1 MAKKDSRLGDDPF
14 DLFLPQIKDSRKK
27 KDDDVNS
34 DNVSDSDSVKNN
46 DNATAKDVNN
56 ANDNDGNNSRN
67 ITRNNVSNNDNNNI
81 KDNVNVVNNDVAT
94 DNVNDVIVA
103 NVSSN
108 INDTDVSN
116 VNDVS
121 TAVSNFIN
129 IAKKQKKTDGYIRIS
144 TYLLPAQVKAIED
157 LQKKTGRDKGELY
170 RMAVNILIERA
181 RVE

>member
-34 DNVSDSDSVKNN
+34 DNVNDSVSAKNN
-46 DNATAKDVNN
+46 DNATVDNINN
-56 ANDNDGNNSRN
+56 ANDNDGNKSRN
-67 ITRNNVSNNDNNNI
+67 KSRNNVSNNNNI
-81 KDNVNVVNNDVAT
+81 NIEDNVSVTNSNVST
-94 DNVNDVIVA
+94 DNVSDVITD
-103 NVSSN
+103 
-108 INDTDVSN
+108 NDRSN
-116 VNDVS
+116 VNDTDVS
-121 TAVSNFIN
+121 TAVSNFVN
-129 IAKKQKKTDGYIRIS
+129 ISKKQKKTDGYIRIS
-144 TYLLPAQVKAIED
+144 TYLLPYQVKAIED